1 MGANVKLRR
10 GAPPITPARL
20 LAGTLA
26 ILLLVLLAVPLAA
39 QEEQASDPPA
49 TVDVEVCVE
58 PEGGGA
64 EECTVSQQPEGELQR
79 QVAGQGTTAERVALS
94 GLASRMNKKTSD
106 SFKVIGTNLRQG
118 HTYKLRVS
126 RSTGGT
132 SIGLSFS
139 HCRGSRVTVTVP
151 SRSFSPYSYSHS
163 LTLWSCAVPGG
174 TVKAE
179 LLRDG
184 SVVADDEERVRVVNR
199 APTVTIG
206 TADSTVAGG
215 AQVSL
220 KATASD
226 PDSDPLTYQWSGSGT
241 FADASSLNTTWT
253 APAALAR
260 DRTYSVGLRV
270 SDGSDSASDSA
281 RFTVRGVGPGPTP
294 SPTPTPTPT
303 PTPNNDPP
311 EVTIGTTGKTVD
323 GGDQVSLKA
332 TASDPD
338 SDPLTYTWSGR
349 GSFADTGS
357 LNTTWTAPAKQDRD
371 SVYTLTLTVSDRHHT
386 VTDTVKMTV
395 RANVPPQV
403 TIDTAGRRVSGGARV
418 SLSASATD
426 GDGDSL
432 TYSWSG
438 SGSFADS
445 GAEDTTWTAPAARS
459 ADRPYTLTLTVSDGL
474 GSDSATVTFTVRR
487 RTTQPTNRPPQV
499 TIDTDGAT
507 VAGGAVVSLAATAS
521 DPDSDSLSYRWSGQ
535 GSFADDEVE
544 DTDWT
549 APLAMDQDQA
559 YTLTLTVSDSRL
571 SAEASVEFTV
581 RGQLLP
587 AQPVIASGAPGA
599 QRGVI
604 VLDWGDAEHA
614 AGYAVL
620 QLRDGDYVELKP
632 PSEVSVDFAG
642 SSAVVLGLDPDA
654 QAVHGFKVRAFNGRG
669 SVLSDAYEVDLRPA
683 PQNLAGEYRD
693 GEYGK
698 LFLTWD
704 PVANPGAAYTV
715 EQHFPDPGQPQG
727 VWRALPH
734 GGVTATVSTLADGR
748 RQAEVG
754 PLDPGGEFRH
764 RVRAESVQGTS
775 EPSGEVT
782 TTVVD
787 ERPPTPAGLKTWY
800 TTGFRGI
807 ELSWDNSAEADSYV
821 VKTTPTDGHVR
832 ISSVS
837 SSAGR
842 LAVQITGL
850 DATGYRLSVTAGND
864 AGLSRPAHVDVQ
876 GAVPSYLYG
885 HQADHTV
892 LYDAAAVDGT
902 DIGNAVD
909 LASRAWNLRMN
920 HGLLI
925 CDDDAIE
932 CDGRN
937 TDGGTVTV
945 KEVAVDP
952 DDFQSACANSY
963 ACVAGITLREPHHE
977 IGGQHLHD
985 MVMIFES
992 PGSMCRSASDPC
1004 TDSDRVVWTDNP
1016 AKNRK
1021 RVDQR
1026 DRSKGIYIYI
1036 PYIALHEFGHTL
1048 GLPDFYVIT
1057 GNNWDARL
1065 LGVTAIMNI
1074 PWKAGHIRQD
1084 QDIAQLHAIYARH
1097 GKHDLQ

>member
-79 QVAGQGTTAERVALS
+79 QVAGQGTAAERVALS

-106 SFKVIGTNLRQG
+106 SFKVVGTNLRQG
-118 HTYKLRVS
+118 HTYKLRVI
-126 RSTGGT
+126 RSTGSG

-226 PDSDPLTYQWSGSGT
+226 PDSDPLTYRWSGSGT

-270 SDGSDSASDSA
+270 SDGNDSASDSA
-281 RFTVRGVGPGPTP
+281 RFTVRGMGPGPTP

-303 PTPNNDPP
+303 PTPNNDAP
-311 EVTIGTTGKTVD
+311 EVSIGTKAMTVD
-323 GGDQVSLKA
+323 GGAQVSLKA
-332 TASDPD
+332 TATDPD

-357 LNTTWTAPAKQDRD
+357 LNTTWTAPPKQARD
-371 SVYTLTLTVSDRHHT
+371 SGYTLTLTVSDGKLSDDAS
-386 VTDTVKMTV
+386 VDITV

-432 TYSWSG
+432 TYKWSG
-438 SGSFADS
+438 GSFADS
-445 GAEDTTWTAPAARS
+445 SAEDTTWTAPAAKQQEQEY
-459 ADRPYTLTLTVSDGL
+459 PLTLTVSDGL

-487 RTTQPTNRPPQV
+487 RTPPPPTNRPPQV
-499 TIDTDGAT
+499 TIVTDGAT

-521 DPDSDSLSYRWSGQ
+521 DPDSDPLSYRWSGQ
-535 GSFADDEVE
+535 GSFANDEAE

-620 QLRDGDYVELKP
+620 QLRDGDYVELRP

-704 PVANPGAAYTV
+704 PVANPGAVYTV
-715 EQHFPDPGQPQG
+715 EQHFPNLNPFDDD
-727 VWRALPH
+727 WHALPH
-734 GGVTATVSTLADGR
+734 EGVSAPVTVLADGR

-764 RVRAESVQGTS
+764 RVRAESAQGAS

-782 TTVVD
+782 TTVTD

-807 ELSWDNSAEADSYV
+807 ELSWDDSAEATSYV
-821 VKTTPTDGHVR
+821 VETSPTDSLIH
-832 ISSVS
+832 ISAVASAGGR
-837 SSAGR
+837 SSAIVTR
-842 LAVQITGL
+842 L
-850 DATGYRLSVTAGND
+850 DATPYRFDVYAVNAAGRSQPLI
-864 AGLSRPAHVDVQ
+864 AYLRG
-876 GAVPSYLYG
+876 PSPSWWAG

-892 LYDAAAVDGT
+892 LYSVAGVTDQAVKAAVDAAARD
-902 DIGNAVD
+902 
-909 LASRAWNLRMN
+909 WNDVMN

-925 CDDDAIE
+925 CDGGAIKCNGMNSDE
-932 CDGRN
+932 S
-937 TDGGTVTV
+937 TVTV
-945 KEVAVDP
+945 ERKDTE
-952 DDFQSACANSY
+952 SY
-963 ACVAGITLREPHHE
+963 CGPSIACVTAASRAGVHE
-977 IGGQHLHD
+977 TIGGKSFQD

-992 PGSMCRSASDPC
+992 PGSMCWLGDDDCDNPVLIKWTNDPNKHR
-1004 TDSDRVVWTDNP
+1004 TPVKTNDSDSP
-1016 AKNRK
+1016 
-1021 RVDQR
+1021 
-1026 DRSKGIYIYI
+1026 IYLYAD
-1036 PYIALHEFGHTL
+1036 PVALHEFGHTL
-1048 GLPDFYVIT
+1048 GLPDFYMPS
-1057 GNNWDARL
+1057 GDNWDDRL
-1065 LGVTAIMNI
+1065 QYVTAIMNKH
-1074 PWKAGHIRQD
+1074 WKAGHIRLN

-1097 GKHDLQ
+1097 VRHDPL